1 MILSCMVSA
10 IGNMFAKLFEF
21 KTAQIE
27 NQATTDIIEDKKDYK
42 KATNIAEKII
52 NLSKK
57 YKSKMTFAD
66 KLNFSHLCEKFNK
79 YN

>member
-1 MILSCMVSA
+1 MISCMISA

-27 NQATTDIIEDKKDYK
+27 NQVTTDIIGDKKDYK

-52 NLSKK
+52 TLSKK

>member
-1 MILSCMVSA
+1 MFGYMISA

-21 KTAQIE
+21 KTAQVE
-27 NQATTDIIEDKKDYK
+27 NQATTEIIEDKKDYK

-57 YKSKMTFAD
+57 YRSKMTFAD
-66 KLNFSHLCEKFNK
+66 RLNFSHLCEKFNK